1 MDTPTYNADGETVWK
16 PQPGEY
22 YPGGL
27 RYALSYGG
35 VVSAIQD
42 LQASKDDPVKTYPN
56 NFAGIIAALAD
67 LQVYLVEGFVP
78 ETNAPPAGWEV
89 IQDED
94 GNWTGAWQKPPP
106 DGALWF
112 DTRQGRLFIAIDG
125 EYYQTNGGDG
135 LAAVGP
141 EPPTTPP
148 VVGSSWLDTDTGV
161 LYIYTGDGV
170 WQAVVSSGDITVTT
184 ETLPLAIA
192 RTTRTTGT
200 YSPQILPE
208 LPSIEDMQVQK
219 DYNTWLMEALVSLD
233 KTITEGSVTIGE
245 APPTDNVVPG
255 TLWYD
260 ARTLELSI
268 YYQDDDSSQWVP
280 VSTGFGLEEALAPL
294 QGQLEAEV
302 KQRQQAIDH
311 LYSMISE
318 MDNIDDAEVDA
329 LKEQVAALE
338 TTVNSLIIPDI
349 SGLATTAELTSAEDR
364 IDSLEQATIDLSPYA
379 TVDNLQETEAN
390 LTALIDAKPD
400 YTFNDILAIQP
411 DISNK
416 VEQEDIDA
424 SIAAITPNF
433 LSVNG
438 GTVDGQIIVNKADI
452 SKPAFDVSSE
462 WWNSQQLFK
471 LKSNSP
477 NNAVAT
483 FGSTGQFWQYAW
495 DFAGEEDF
503 AWVHADAGK
512 VFSISKDGPACSQL
526 HIGTFGTNT
535 ADGRVVN
542 NKIEVG
548 ESLRKYKQAFTD
560 IRVAVNDSTDFDSL
574 KANLLQ
580 ALSGL

>member
-1 MDTPTYNADGETVWK
+1 MDTPTYNAEGQAVWK

-42 LQASKDDPVKTYPN
+42 LQASKGDTVKAYPN
-56 NFAGIIAALAD
+56 NFAGIIAALED

-94 GNWTGAWQKPPP
+94 GNWGGSWQDPPP

-112 DTRQGRLFIAIDG
+112 DKRQGRLFIAIDG

-135 LAAVGP
+135 LASVGP
-141 EPPTTPP
+141 EPPTNPP

-161 LYIYTGDGV
+161 LYIYTGGGT

-184 ETLPLAIA
+184 ATLALDNTP
-192 RTTRTTGT
+192 TTRTTGT

-208 LPSIEDMQVQK
+208 LPSIEDMQVQT
-219 DYNTWLMEALVSLD
+219 DYNNWLMEALVSLD
-233 KTITEGSVTIGE
+233 KTITEDSVSISET
-245 APPTDNVVPG
+245 PPTDNVVAG

-260 ARTLELSI
+260 SNALELSI
-268 YYQDDDSSQWVP
+268 YYVDDDSAQWVP
-280 VSTGFGLEEALAPL
+280 VSTGFGLEDALAPL
-294 QGQLEAEV
+294 QSKLDAEV
-302 KQRQQAIDH
+302 KQRQQAIDD
-311 LYSMISE
+311 LYSIISE

-338 TTVNSLIIPDI
+338 TTVNSLVIPDT
-349 SGLATTAELTSAEDR
+349 SGLATKEELTSAEDR

-379 TVDNLQETEAN
+379 TVDKLQETEAS

-400 YTFNDILAIQP
+400 YTLDDIIAIQP

-433 LSVNG
+433 LCVNG
-438 GTVDGQIIVNKADI
+438 GTIDGSFIVNKSDI
-452 SKPAFDVSSE
+452 SQPAFDVSAS
-462 WWNSQQLFK
+462 WYNSQKLFK
-471 LKSNSP
+471 LSAYAPVENS
-477 NNAVAT
+477 VT
-483 FGSTGQFWQYAW
+483 FGATDQWWQYAW
-495 DFAGEEDF
+495 KFAADEEF
-503 AWVHADAGK
+503 AWVYNDSSK
-512 VFSISKDGPACSQL
+512 VFSITKDGPACSQL
-526 HIGTFGTNT
+526 FLSQFGSNDANGRTLVNT
-535 ADGRVVN
+535 
-542 NKIEVG
+542 IEVG
-548 ESLRKYKQAFTD
+548 EQLAKYQNTFEQ
-560 IRVAVNDSTDFDSL
+560 IRSAVSTSSDYDSL
-574 KANLLQ
+574 KTNLLQ
-580 ALSGL
+580 VLSQV